1 MERYRSGH
9 NEAVLKPPCHSGSNP
24 RKSPVFAGDTRTF
37 RTAKFFLLMF
47 FLIQFHSSV
56 YTEGYRSGHNEAVL
70 KTVWGQP
77 HKGSNPFL
85 SAIKSLENTTFS
97 RLFSF
102 LPGSAFDRF
111 LLNFSL
117 VSRNFSSNRKS
128 QKPLIHKGFRDFC
141 SGRFLEI
148 FFVCVVRAIFSMK
161 TQIVFIFIATDLA
174 FCPAQYNPICIE
186 HRC

>member
-1 MERYRSGH
+1 MSYFQARLAEVQIPPKKPQKYLFHVPRTKKSSHTSCMARLLYCGIRTGRQCLTTPDRALRRERIPSS
-9 NEAVLKPPCHSGSNP
+9 PPP
-24 RKSPVFAGDTRTF
+24 
-37 RTAKFFLLMF
+37 
-47 FLIQFHSSV
+47 
-56 YTEGYRSGHNEAVL
+56 
-70 KTVWGQP
+70 
-77 HKGSNPFL
+77 
-85 SAIKSLENTTFS
+85 KSLENTTFL

-111 LLNFSL
+111 LLNISL

-148 FFVCVVRAIFSMK
+148 FFVCVIRTIFSMK

>member
-1 MERYRSGH
+1 MLAGKRF
-9 NEAVLKPPCHSGSNP
+9 CSGSNRKTP
-24 RKSPVFAGDTRTF
+24 KSPS
-37 RTAKFFLLMF
+37 
-47 FLIQFHSSV
+47 IQGFWRHLSSV
-56 YTEGYRSGHNEAVL
+56 NLRQNPERQEIL

-128 QKPLIHKGFRDFC
+128 QKPLIHKGVRDFC

-148 FFVCVVRAIFSMK
+148 FFVCVVWAIFSMK

>member
-1 MERYRSGH
+1 MQKLRKFAKRLKMNRYNKGFP
-9 NEAVLKPPCHSGSNP
+9 EDKEFKL
-24 RKSPVFAGDTRTF
+24 TF
-37 RTAKFFLLMF
+37 RF
-47 FLIQFHSSV
+47 
-56 YTEGYRSGHNEAVL
+56 
-70 KTVWGQP
+70 
-77 HKGSNPFL
+77 
-85 SAIKSLENTTFS
+85 SAIKSIENTTYL

-102 LPGSAFDRF
+102 LPASAFDRF

-128 QKPLIHKGFRDFC
+128 QKPLIHKGLRDFC

-148 FFVCVVRAIFSMK
+148 FFVCVVRTIFSMK